1 MNDLQYERGV
11 GACTNNNN
19 NSDDDNEYN
28 NDILLLIII
37 PNVTLTFLLID

>member
-1 MNDLQYERGV
+1 MNDLKYERGV

-19 NSDDDNEYN
+19 NNDDDNEYN

>member
-19 NSDDDNEYN
+19 NNDDDNEYN